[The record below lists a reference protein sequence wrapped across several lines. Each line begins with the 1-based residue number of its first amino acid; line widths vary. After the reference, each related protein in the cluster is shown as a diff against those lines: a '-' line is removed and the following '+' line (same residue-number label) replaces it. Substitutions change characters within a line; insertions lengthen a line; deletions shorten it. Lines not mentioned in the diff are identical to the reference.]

1 MVYSRRYG
9 TVSCIE
15 GPFPRSLHGVE
26 TRLMLLVSH
35 VK

>member
-1 MVYSRRYG
+1 MVYIWRYR
-9 TVSCIE
+9 TVYCIE

-26 TRLMLLVSH
+26 TRLMLLDSH